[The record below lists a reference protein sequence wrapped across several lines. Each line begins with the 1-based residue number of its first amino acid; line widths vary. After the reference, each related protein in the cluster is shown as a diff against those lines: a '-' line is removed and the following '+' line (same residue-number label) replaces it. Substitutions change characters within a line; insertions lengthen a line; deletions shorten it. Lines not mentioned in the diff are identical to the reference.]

1 MRAVLYTA
9 DWVLPVTAPLIRN
22 GAVLVGSD
30 GTIAAVGPADTID
43 AGSDVERIG
52 LGFSVL
58 LPGLVNAHTHP
69 ELTAMRGLLEDLP
82 FHAWIPTLRATK
94 DRAALTYEDFLL
106 AARWT
111 CLESIAHGV
120 TTMGA
125 TEDSGAALEAMR
137 DAGMRGVV
145 YREVFGPDPGQAGPA
160 LQKLRAKVDA
170 MRLQETELVRV
181 GVSPHAPYT
190 VSDALFEATA
200 RYALDESLPLAVHA
214 GEAEVERLLVTA
226 GAGVFAAGLRT
237 RGIATPPRAAS
248 SLRLLQQTGVLDTA
262 PLLIHCVLLD
272 DEDIRIAAA
281 HGAAVAHCPV
291 ANARLGHGIAP
302 VVEMIAAGLNVGIGT
317 DSVASNN
324 RIDMLEEARTAQL
337 MQRARLAS
345 ATVLP
350 PSELLRLVTIDTARA
365 LHCDARVGSLEVGK
379 DADLCAVSLTA
390 PHTRPVTD
398 PVAALF
404 HSARGADVTLT
415 AVRGRLLYRDGR
427 FVGPGPTD
435 LRGGIDMLGRRLKT
449 ARDVAP

>member
-1 MRAVLYTA
+1 MRATLYTA

-30 GTIAAVGPADTID
+30 GAIAAVGPADAID
-43 AGSDVERIG
+43 VGRDVERIG
-52 LGFSVL
+52 LGSAVL
-58 LPGLVNAHTHP
+58 MPGLVNVHTHP
-69 ELTAMRGLLEDLP
+69 ELAAMRGLLEDLP
-82 FHAWIPTLRATK
+82 FHEWIATLRALK
-94 DRAALTYEDFLL
+94 DRAALTYEDFAL

-111 CLESIAHGV
+111 CFESIAHGI

-137 DAGMRGVV
+137 LTGMRGIV
-145 YREVFGPDPGQAGPA
+145 YREVFGPAPGQAGRA
-160 LQKLRAKVDA
+160 LQKLRGKVDE
-170 MRLQETELVRV
+170 MRMRETELVRV

-190 VSDALFEATA
+190 VSDELFEATA

-226 GAGVFAAGLRT
+226 GQGVFAAGLRT

-248 SLRLLQQTGVLDTA
+248 SLRLLQRTGVLDTA

-281 HGAAVAHCPV
+281 YGAAVAHCPV

-302 VVEMIAAGLNVGIGT
+302 VVEMLAAGVNVGIGT

-324 RIDMLEEARTAQL
+324 RTDVLEEARIAQL

-345 ATVLP
+345 AAALP
-350 PSELLRLVTIDTARA
+350 PTELLRLVTIDAAGA
-365 LHCDARVGSLEVGK
+365 LRCDARAGSLEVGK
-379 DADLCAVSLTA
+379 DADLCAVGMTA
-390 PHTRPVTD
+390 PHTRPVID

-404 HSARGADVTLT
+404 HSARGADVVLT

-427 FVGPGPTD
+427 FIGPAPMD
-435 LRGGIDMLGRRLKT
+435 LRDGIDMLGRRLQQ
-449 ARDVAP
+449 ARDVAQ